1 MTDKKKGG
9 ILADQTANKRDERV
23 AFLILAVFLAPI
35 LTVII
40 VGGYGFIVWITQ
52 LLTGPP
58 GA

>member
-1 MTDKKKGG
+1 M
-9 ILADQTANKRDERV
+9 LADQTANKRDERV